1 MCAGSSDV
9 CSSECSV
16 LVFGI
21 IAPGR
26 AGHQVIAECLELAAL
41 LDRLGYH
48 RLWLSEHHETHF
60 CWTSPEVMAAA
71 LAQRTRRLR
80 IGTAAVLIAVR
91 NPLLV
96 RSEETRLNSS
106 P

>member
-1 MCAGSSDV
+1 MSQMEKESALV
-9 CSSECSV
+9 HSV
-16 LVFGI
+16 LDFGI

-26 AGHQVIAECLELAAL
+26 AGHQVMAESLELAAL

-60 CWTSPEVMAAA
+60 CWTAPEVMAAA